1 MSEQTGDPEL
11 PVAAGRKARRFS
23 IIWLVPLAAVAIGA
37 WLAWDT
43 LSKQGPTIVVTFN
56 SAEGLQAGQSQLKF
70 KEITLGTVKSLTLTP
85 DHTKVDV
92 EIATTKQAESLLT
105 DQTIFWVV
113 KPRLFAGNLSGLDTV
128 LSGSYVGMLPPVA
141 GTDAKPQRRF
151 TGREEPPVQDARVAG
166 RTFLLKAD
174 RLGSLS
180 LGSPVFFRDLNVGE
194 VLGWDIGDMAES
206 VTIRAFVRAPYD
218 GFVRDETRFWNASGV
233 SLKLGANGVE
243 LQVESIRAIILGG
256 LAFDTPQ
263 EGVTSPLATAS
274 HVFPLFSDKETAY
287 NASYSRKIP
296 VVSYF
301 DGSVRG
307 LAAGSEVTMH
317 GLKVGTVTDVRLTF
331 DMKRMTI
338 VAPVKYEIEPERIL
352 GIGGKSMAPST
363 AAAAQMLVNQGM
375 RATLQASNLL
385 TGQQVV
391 ALDFVTDAPP
401 AKIAEV
407 DGVYVMPTSDGGSFA
422 GLTASATQVLQK
434 INALPLKPMVDNIN
448 AMIASLTDLAG
459 GQETKKI
466 LGDLASAMNSA
477 DELIRKMEAGLAPT
491 AKQLPEVTADLRRTL
506 TTTTKFMNSL
516 QTAYGDNTRFSRD
529 VDRLMLQVSDAVR
542 SIRQLA
548 DLLSRHPEALIKGRP
563 GGGKE

>member
-23 IIWLVPLAAVAIGA
+23 IIWLVPLLAVAIGA

-43 LSKQGPTIVVTFN
+43 LSKQGPTIVITFN

-85 DHTKVDV
+85 DHTRVDV
-92 EIATTKQAESLLT
+92 EIATTKQAEPLLT

-128 LSGSYVGMLPPVA
+128 LSGSYVGMLPPAA
-141 GTDAKPQRRF
+141 GSNATPQRRF

-180 LGSPVFFRDLNVGE
+180 LGSPIFFRDLNVGE

-218 GFVRDETRFWNASGV
+218 GYVRDETRFWNASGV
-233 SLKLGANGVE
+233 SLKMGANGVE
-243 LQVESIRAIILGG
+243 LQIESIRAIILGG
-256 LAFDTPQ
+256 LAFDTPP
-263 EGVTSPLATAS
+263 EGAGSPLASAS

-287 NASYSRKIP
+287 NASYSRKVS

-317 GLKVGTVTDVRLTF
+317 GLKVGTVTDVRLSF

-338 VAPVKYEIEPERIL
+338 VAPVRYEIEPERIL
-352 GIGGKSMAPST
+352 GIGGKTMAPST

-375 RATLQASNLL
+375 RATLQAGNLL
-385 TGQQVV
+385 TGSQVV
-391 ALDFVTDAPP
+391 ALDFITDAPP
-401 AKIAEV
+401 AKVSEV
-407 DGVYVMPTSDGGSFA
+407 DGVFVMPTSDGGSFA

-434 INALPLKPMVDNIN
+434 INALPLNAMVANIN
-448 AMIASLTDLAG
+448 TMIASLTDLAG

-466 LGDLASAMNSA
+466 LSDLASAMNSA